1 MTSQIPRTRFL
12 RPLKAL
18 AAAALAA
25 SGVSAEALEVT
36 GGFTGWWGQPEQQN
50 HGLII
55 SISQLPDGDKTGV
68 IYWAH
73 FDDLGQP
80 SWLFGQGDID
90 DERIDATL
98 YAFDG
103 ITFMQAE
110 DPDANFGE
118 VVGSMEVEFADCLSG
133 TVAFET
139 DALGSGTFPI
149 ERLTN
154 QPGTACTGGL
164 SDEFRADDLPQE
176 FDLALVST
184 GVIPGAEG
192 YAEFEFRP
200 GRAEFE
206 IEIEAVTP
214 GDYDVAVGGEIEGT
228 IPVADGESDGE
239 IEFRSPQTPG
249 KELLDFD
256 PRDRIIDV
264 LLDGEVV
271 LTALAPEE
279 GEPVSNGPS
288 PFDDD
293 DMETSE
299 IELELSNTGVSP
311 EGEAEAEFET
321 DGERSEFEVEIEDI
335 PAGDYPL
342 LVGGSER
349 GVITVGERGDGGTR
363 GEIEFRF
370 PSADD
375 EIALD
380 FDPRGETI
388 EIVEDS
394 TVLFTGDFPSEP
406 GGDDEDDHGGNG
418 SGPPHDDDDD
428 DDDDDDRGEGPPDDD
443 DAVTEISTAL
453 TNAGVYPDGS
463 AEAEYEARGDS
474 AEFSVEVEDI
484 PAGSYAL
491 HVGGVERGIID
502 VFADDGGT
510 EGEIEF
516 GNPVDDDDEL
526 LLDFDVRGATVEVLA
541 GSDVILTT
549 DFP

>member
-1 MTSQIPRTRFL
+1 
-12 RPLKAL
+12 LKAL

-25 SGVSAEALEVT
+25 TALSAQALEVT
-36 GGFTGWWGQPEQQN
+36 GSFTGWWGQPDQQN

-73 FDDLGQP
+73 FDDDGNP
-80 SWLFGQGDID
+80 SWLFGQGEID

-110 DPDANFGE
+110 DPNANFGDA
-118 VVGSMEVEFADCLSG
+118 VGTMEVSFIDCLNG
-133 TVAFET
+133 TVEFDTET
-139 DALGSGTFPI
+139 RGTGTFAI

-154 QPGTACTGGL
+154 QPGTICSGGL
-164 SDEFRADDLPQE
+164 SDDFRPDDLPQE
-176 FDLALVST
+176 FDIALAST
-184 GVIPGAEG
+184 GEIPGAEG

-206 IEIEAVTP
+206 IEIEDVTP
-214 GDYDVAVGGEIEGT
+214 GDYDVAVGGEVEGT
-228 IPVADGESDGE
+228 ISVADGESDGE

-249 KELLDFD
+249 TELLDFD

-279 GEPVSNGPS
+279 GEPVGNGPS

-299 IELELSNTGVSP
+299 IELELSNTGVYP
-311 EGEAEAEFET
+311 EGEAEAELET
-321 DGERSEFEVEIEDI
+321 DGERSAFEVEIEDI

-342 LVGGSER
+342 LVGGTER
-349 GVITVGERGDGGTR
+349 GVITVSERGNGGTR
-363 GEIEFRF
+363 SEIEFRF
-370 PSADD
+370 PTADD

-388 EIVEDS
+388 EIIEGA
-394 TVLFTGDFPSEP
+394 TVLFTGEFP
-406 GGDDEDDHGGNG
+406 DEGGNG
-418 SGPPHDDDDD
+418 PPDNGGPPEDEDT
-428 DDDDDDRGEGPPDDD
+428 
-443 DAVTEISTAL
+443 VTEISTTL
-453 TNAGVYPDGS
+453 TNADVYPEAE
-463 AEAEYEARGDS
+463 AEAEYEAGNRR
-474 AEFSVEVEDI
+474 AEFSVEVEDV
-484 PAGSYAL
+484 PVGSYAL
-491 HVGGVERGIID
+491 FVGGTERGIIE
-502 VFADDGGT
+502 VIAVDGGT

-516 GNPVDDDDEL
+516 ETPLDDDDEL
-526 LLDFDVRGATVEVLA
+526 PLDFDPRGELIEIREGTTVLFSGA
-541 GSDVILTT
+541 
-549 DFP
+549 FPG

>member
-1 MTSQIPRTRFL
+1 MNTQFPRTIRSRAL
-12 RPLKAL
+12 GALIGAGLGL
-18 AAAALAA
+18 AALPAQ
-25 SGVSAEALEVT
+25 ALEVT
-36 GGFTGWWGQPEQQN
+36 GSFTGWWGQPEQQN

-55 SISQLPDGDKTGV
+55 AVSRLPSGEKTGV
-68 IYWAH
+68 VYWAH

-80 SWLFGQGDID
+80 SWLFGQGDIED
-90 DERIDATL
+90 DRIDATL
-98 YAFDG
+98 YGFDG
-103 ITFMQAE
+103 ITFMQTE

-139 DALGSGTFPI
+139 DALGTGTFPI

-164 SDEFRADDLPQE
+164 SDDFRPDDLPQE
-176 FDLALVST
+176 FDLALAST
-184 GVIPGAEG
+184 GVIPDAEG
-192 YAEFEFRP
+192 HAEFEFRP

-206 IEIEAVTP
+206 IEIEDVTP
-214 GDYDVAVGGEIEGT
+214 GDYDVAVGGEVEGT
-228 IPVADGESDGE
+228 ISVADGESDGE

-271 LTALAPEE
+271 LTALAPAE
-279 GEPVSNGPS
+279 GEPVGNGPP

-299 IELELSNTGVSP
+299 IELELSNTGVYP

-342 LVGGSER
+342 LVGGTER
-349 GVITVGERGDGGTR
+349 GVITVSERGDGATR

-370 PSADD
+370 PTADD
-375 EIALD
+375 EVALD
-380 FDPRGETI
+380 FDPRGETV
-388 EIVEDS
+388 EIVEGA

-406 GGDDEDDHGGNG
+406 GRDDDEDDRGGGNG
-418 SGPPHDDDDD
+418 SGPPHDDDDE
-428 DDDDDDRGEGPPDDD
+428 DDRGDGPPDDD
-443 DAVTEISTAL
+443 DSVTEISTAL

-463 AEAEYEARGDS
+463 AEAEYEARGER
-474 AEFSVEVEDI
+474 AEFSVEVEDV

-491 HVGGVERGIID
+491 LVGGVERGIID
-502 VFADDGGT
+502 VFEDDGDTG
-510 EGEIEF
+510 GEIEF
-516 GNPVDDDDEL
+516 ETPADPDDEL
-526 LLDFDVRGATVEVLA
+526 LDFDPRGQAVE
-541 GSDVILTT
+541 ILEGETLLFSV
-549 DFP
+549 DFPG